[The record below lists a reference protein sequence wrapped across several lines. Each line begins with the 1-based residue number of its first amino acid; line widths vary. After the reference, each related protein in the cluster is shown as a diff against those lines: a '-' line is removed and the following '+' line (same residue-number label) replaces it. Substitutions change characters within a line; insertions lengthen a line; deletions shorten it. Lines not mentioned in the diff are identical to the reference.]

1 VLGAGGY
8 WITSAELAKAQDAL
22 GLG

>member
-1 VLGAGGY
+1 VSGSGGY
-8 WITSAELAKAQDAL
+8 WITSAELVKAQDAL